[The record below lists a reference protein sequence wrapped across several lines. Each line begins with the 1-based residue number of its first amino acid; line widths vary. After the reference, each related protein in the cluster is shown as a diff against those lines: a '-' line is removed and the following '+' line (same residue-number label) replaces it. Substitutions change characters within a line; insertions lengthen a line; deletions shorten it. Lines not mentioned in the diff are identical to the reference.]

1 MACQRVQALFW
12 FFYRV
17 KEDSIEIVRVLYGAQ
32 DIQNLL
38 DRES

>member
-1 MACQRVQALFW
+1 MACQRIQALFD
-12 FFYRV
+12 FYRV
-17 KEDSIEIVRVLYGAQ
+17 KEDSIEIVRVSYGAQ